1 MIHRAREVW
10 DGLGRNNQIILALS
24 SLGALIALIGFIA
37 WASTPEYVP
46 LFSNLSAQDA
56 NAISDKLR
64 EANVPFR
71 YQQGGTAIEVPAQSR
86 DEMRMKIMSQGLPAQ
101 SSATLGYELLEKG
114 GTLGQTA
121 TMEATTLLRAKE
133 GEIGKS
139 IMSLQQVASA
149 TVHVAPADDSP
160 FASDK
165 HPPSASVLVQLKP
178 GQSLSEENVR
188 AIVRLTQMSYTGLSE
203 KNISVVN
210 GQGDLLYDGTR
221 SGDGSLAEDRMKQQ
235 TQLAMKKRSEL
246 QSALDSTIGPR
257 KAVVLVNVELNSD
270 QEEIKTDTVDPG
282 AVTQKTSE
290 TEELKG
296 AGSVGGA
303 AAAPGT
309 NANVTAN
316 PPLAGGNAPGVPNY
330 AKTTGSDGNYKH
342 EITTTQTE
350 PSRTVKHTIK
360 APGRI
365 EKMTV
370 SALVDTKV
378 PADQVASIQQILST
392 AIGATPGDPTR
403 QVSIAQIAFDRS
415 GEKQEKEAQAAAQSA
430 ENMKSLISLAVP
442 LGIMFVTFMLLA
454 RALRKTKRADEGPL
468 VLAGAGAGGG
478 SLGFRMADGN
488 ALVEGPDGTM
498 VPRSSLSPEML
509 DEDGEPIGLPTGSG
523 GPKTYDVIEEAFDA
537 HLESIV
543 HLTRSKP
550 ETVAALIRSWIAEE
564 QM

>member
-1 MIHRAREVW
+1 MINRAREVW
-10 DGLGRNNQIILALS
+10 DGLGRNNQIVLALS
-24 SLGALIALIGFIA
+24 SLGVLIALIGFIA

-56 NAISDKLR
+56 SAISDKLR
-64 EANVPFR
+64 EANVPLR

-114 GTLGQTA
+114 SMIGQTA

-165 HPPSASVLVQLKP
+165 HPASASVLVQLKP

-203 KNISVVN
+203 KSISVVN

-221 SGDGSLAEDRMKQQ
+221 SGNGSMANERMKQQ
-235 TQLAMKKRSEL
+235 TQMAMAKRSEL
-246 QSALDSTIGPR
+246 QTALDSTIGPR

-296 AGSVGGA
+296 SGQVGGA
-303 AAAPGT
+303 ATPPGT
-309 NANVTAN
+309 NANVAAN
-316 PPLAGGNAPGVPNY
+316 TPGVPNY
-330 AKTTGSDGNYKH
+330 AKTTSNDGNYKH

-350 PSRTVKHTIK
+350 PSRTVKHTVK

-365 EKMTV
+365 EKLTV

-392 AIGATPGDPTR
+392 AIGVTPGDSTR

-442 LGIMFVTFMLLA
+442 LGIMFITFMLLA
-454 RALRKTKRADEGPL
+454 RALRKTKRADEGQL

-488 ALVEGPDGTM
+488 TLVAGPDGTM
-498 VPRSSLSPEML
+498 VPRASLSPEMF
-509 DEDGEPIGLPTGSG
+509 DEDGAPIGLPAGAG

-537 HLESIV
+537 HLESIN